1 MPENSKAQV
10 APETQVGAE
19 LNKLHDLMEKAE
31 NVFEALR
38 QNISPILRDEDT
50 SIGPEAEE
58 VSLSAPRAREIQGIR
73 IQLEKL
79 IKHITDASGLSEA

>member
-1 MPENSKAQV
+1 LPENSKAQV
-10 APETQVGAE
+10 VPETQVGAE
-19 LNKLHDLMEKAE
+19 LSRLSDVVEQAE

-38 QNISPILRDEDT
+38 QNVSPILRDEER

-58 VSLSAPRAREIQGIR
+58 ASLSAPRAREIQGIR
-73 IQLEKL
+73 IRLEKL